1 MPAHSVVFLS
11 RGKNDCVMASNS
23 SSAPALVLPATPTT
37 NSVALSE
44 DIHGIRPPVY
54 IPSSYLWIFWIL
66 GALAL
71 LLALWFVWKKWSKKR
86 LQPKAEPVILPHIK
100 AKERLRLASQL
111 FSEPYKFCSLVSD
124 VIRNYL
130 EERFN
135 LRAPE
140 RTTEEF
146 LLEIQGSDALNSNQQ
161 AFLTDFLGECDMVKF
176 ARFEPT
182 IEELQ
187 NLLASASRLVDETA
201 PLPTEPSTRTGVQ
214 SK

>member
-1 MPAHSVVFLS
+1 
-11 RGKNDCVMASNS
+11 MASNS
-23 SSAPALVLPATPTT
+23 PSAPALVLPATPTT

-54 IPSSYLWIFWIL
+54 IPNGYLWIFWVL
-66 GALAL
+66 GAVAL

-86 LQPKAEPVILPHIK
+86 LQPKAEPVIPPHIK
-100 AKERLRLASQL
+100 AKERLQLASQL

-146 LLEIQGSDALNSNQQ
+146 LLEMQGSDALNSHQQ
-161 AFLTDFLGECDMVKF
+161 AFLTDFLSECDMVKF

-201 PLPTEPSTRTGVQ
+201 PLPTEPSTRTEAQ